1 MKGNK
6 MEYEE
11 HREQVSKFFEQ
22 DDPELVG
29 NLSEALYAMDEF
41 GLWPDDVTV
50 SEEQAITCWAV
61 VEKLRKKKFPKK
73 LVM

>member
-1 MKGNK
+1 MT
-6 MEYEE
+6 
-11 HREQVSKFFEQ
+11 
-22 DDPELVG
+22 PELVG